1 MAGLKLIQIE
11 GIGPVYADKLL
22 KVGIETTDELLLVNP
37 RRVAKRTGIPYTL
50 LEAWQ
55 DMADLIRILGVGPE
69 YAEAL
74 NKIGIDSCAE
84 LAQRDPAQTLERLK
98 ELVEKV
104 LGTQLIRRLPSLED
118 VADWI
123 NQAKMMESLE

>member
-22 KVGIETTDELLLVNP
+22 KVGIETTEELLLVDP
-37 RRVAKRTGIPYTL
+37 KRAAKRTGIPYVL

-74 NKIGIDSCAE
+74 NKIGIDSCPE
-84 LAQRDPAQTLERLK
+84 LAQRDPESTLTKLK
-98 ELVEKV
+98 DLVDRT
-104 LGTQLIRRLPSLED
+104 GTQVIRRLPSLEE
-118 VADWI
+118 VTDWI
-123 NQAKMMESLE
+123 TQAKTLEPVD

>member
-22 KVGIETTDELLLVNP
+22 KVGIETTDELLLVDP
-37 RRVAKRTGIPYTL
+37 KRVAKRTGISYTL
-50 LEAWQ
+50 IEAWQ
-55 DMADLIRILGVGPE
+55 DMADLLRILGVGPE

-84 LAQRDPAQTLERLK
+84 LAQRDAETTLAKLN
-98 ELVEKV
+98 ELVEKTGAQV
-104 LGTQLIRRLPSLED
+104 IRRLPTLNE
-118 VADWI
+118 VEDWI
-123 NQAKMMESLE
+123 NQAKTLEPLE